1 MRTTESRSFSKP
13 ELMDARAGLATEAPR
28 SAVAAKIDRE
38 SDWFTM
44 AGFK

>member
-1 MRTTESRSFSKP
+1 
-13 ELMDARAGLATEAPR
+13 MDARAGVERQAPR